1 MDTELNYLEN
11 EVINIDKLL
20 LEKNI
25 NHNKIS
31 KNIYNIRK
39 HILELTIK
47 LQINNINITDNNEKR
62 LDIIIKNLNTS
73 DNYNSMILKSKHFD
87 LMKFLTFINTIFL
100 PLSVL
105 IGHSSISFKYINS
118 LPISKYIRGLLLLLI
133 IIIIIIIIN
142 IGINF

>member
-1 MDTELNYLEN
+1 MDTELNNLEN

-20 LEKNI
+20 LENNI

-31 KNIYNIRK
+31 KKIYNIRK

-47 LQINNINITDNNEKR
+47 LQISNINITSNNAKR
-62 LDIIIKNLNTS
+62 LDINKENLNTS
-73 DNYNSMILKSKHFD
+73 DDYNSMILKSKHFD

-100 PLSVL
+100 PLIVL

-118 LPISKYIRGLLLLLI
+118 LSISKYIRWLLLLII

>member
-73 DNYNSMILKSKHFD
+73 DNYNSMILKSKHYD

-100 PLSVL
+100 PLTVL

-118 LPISKYIRGLLLLLI
+118 LGISKYIRWLLLL
-133 IIIIIIIIN
+133 IIIIIIIN